1 MHERH
6 LVVWDVPPAIER
18 GAAFRVR
25 VGVKCAS
32 GCAPD
37 AWTVVVH
44 DHEGATR
51 ATAALGVEPW
61 TGTSALYHAEIEL
74 TAPDADGLHTW
85 EAVAGGVSSEGDV
98 AGQREPGPG
107 EPDRSEPGHSEAR
120 ASFAVRSV
128 PPPDCLV
135 TVIAMDRQGQTP
147 VQGATVVAHPYRALT
162 DARGVAT
169 LRLPKGAYRLFV
181 SGRNY
186 VPFRRDGDITGEL
199 TIEAELEPDLPPS
212 DAELWS

>member
-1 MHERH
+1 MAEMGPEAHERY
-6 LVVWDVPPAIER
+6 LVVWDVPSAIDR

-32 GCAPD
+32 GCAPGG
-37 AWTVVVH
+37 WTVAVH
-44 DHEGATR
+44 DHEGTTR
-51 ATAALGVEPW
+51 ATASLGAAPW
-61 TGTSALYHAEIEL
+61 TGTATLYHAELEL
-74 TAPDADGLHTW
+74 IAPDTEGLHTW
-85 EAVAGGVSSEGDV
+85 EAVAAGVPAERD
-98 AGQREPGPG
+98 EPG
-107 EPDRSEPGHSEAR
+107 RSVPGHGEAR

-135 TVIAMDRQGQTP
+135 TVVAMDRDGQTP
-147 VQGATVVAHPYRALT
+147 VQGATVVAHPYRVLT

-186 VPFRRDGDITGEL
+186 VPFRRDEDITGEL
-199 TIEAELEPDLPPS
+199 TITAELEPDLPPS